1 LAEAQWQPYFRWIF
15 ILAVIFG
22 ATVSIDVVFNLISAS
37 YGFMANPTTICAIL
51 LAQKIGATSRDYFT
65 ALSVNF

>member
-51 LAQKIGATSRDYFT
+51 LTQKIGAARRDYFAT
-65 ALSVNF
+65 LSVDF

>member
-22 ATVSIDVVFNLISAS
+22 APVSIDVVFNLVSAN
-37 YGFMANPTTICAIL
+37 YGFMANPTTACAIL
-51 LAQKIGATSRDYFT
+51 LAQKVGAASRDYFA
-65 ALSVNF
+65 ALSVDF

>member
-15 ILAVIFG
+15 ILAVILG

>member
-1 LAEAQWQPYFRWIF
+1 MAEAQWQPYFRWIF

-65 ALSVNF
+65 ALSVDF

>member
-1 LAEAQWQPYFRWIF
+1 MAALFRWIF

-37 YGFMANPTTICAIL
+37 YAFMANSTTICAIL
-51 LAQKIGATSRDYFT
+51 LAQKVGAASRDYFA
-65 ALSVNF
+65 ALSVDF